1 MNGTGKA
8 IKRDAPL
15 RCTSERGADGSAKGI
30 DEMCRFGERRAHR
43 VREKRVL
50 LLLPRRGG
58 AHLYADD
65 ARMDALHVVH
75 VPRGVVEEEGLS
87 MLLDHLALLLHVRD
101 PHLAHVLE
109 QIMRR
114 RLGPLELDA
123 ALGHDDELL
132 AGKAREERERVR
144 EEVLLVEE
152 RLELAEQRLG
162 SVRPRLTDDREEQRK
177 AVGGG
182 AMAGVE
188 HLHRADV

>member
-15 RCTSERGADGSAKGI
+15 RCTSERGADGSAKGTDKI
-30 DEMCRFGERRAHR
+30 CRFGERRAHR
-43 VREKRVL
+43 VREN
-50 LLLPRRGG
+50 
-58 AHLYADD
+58 
-65 ARMDALHVVH
+65 
-75 VPRGVVEEEGLS
+75 
-87 MLLDHLALLLHVRD
+87 LALLLHVRD

-109 QIMRR
+109 QVMRR
-114 RLGPLELDA
+114 RLGPLEPDA
-123 ALGHDDELL
+123 ALGHADELL
-132 AGKAREERERVR
+132 ARKAREERERVR

-162 SVRPRLTDDREEQRK
+162 SVGPRLTTDREEQRE